1 MYKNFCLTSIAVASC
16 SSAPACNV
24 LVTKVNVFAVY
35 SMYALPFSMVSQF
48 NSKHQALVCCG
59 VFCAVTCNICHA
71 ATSLMDEVF
80 INQEA
85 DPYVIEADGTLD
97 VAALQL
103 QPATVVINGSVI
115 TPTSSCTQNWPI
127 GTDL

>member
-1 MYKNFCLTSIAVASC
+1 MLCPFRGQSI
-16 SSAPACNV
+16 
-24 LVTKVNVFAVY
+24 
-35 SMYALPFSMVSQF
+35 F
-48 NSKHQALVCCG
+48 NSKHQGLVCFCG

-71 ATSLMDEVF
+71 GTSLMDEVF

-115 TPTSSCTQNWPI
+115 TPTPSCRQESAN
-127 GTDL
+127 

>member
-1 MYKNFCLTSIAVASC
+1 
-16 SSAPACNV
+16 
-24 LVTKVNVFAVY
+24 
-35 SMYALPFSMVSQF
+35 
-48 NSKHQALVCCG
+48 
-59 VFCAVTCNICHA
+59 
-71 ATSLMDEVF
+71 MDEVF

-115 TPTSSCTQNWPI
+115 TSTSSCRQKLANWS
-127 GTDL
+127 